1 MKRNFITAIIAS
13 VMVVLA
19 AGVLYIAMSVYA
31 TDQFTQ
37 VWTLTPTVIEKELK
51 PEVLKKLLMMNS
63 KEKLIQI

>member
-13 VMVVLA
+13 VMVVMA

-51 PEVLKKLLMMNS
+51 PLYSEEFDANS
-63 KEKLIQI
+63 TEY